1 MKKAVL
7 FLAAVIALTGLC
19 GCDKSESQSNGDKN
33 SSQIGGGIE
42 GYFGGTGKLYAP
54 NPDDDSVFRDDSNI
68 YFRTGFGFDGQI
80 LKLNKKT
87 NILSVACQIPGCTHT
102 DVSCKANLSVVDG
115 YLMFNGNLLKWLDD
129 TAQNADGTFTS
140 TGCLYLC
147 RESDKLVF
155 ANKYPEEMSEEDRKN
170 RSLSIGPVYALG
182 DNYLAVWSSACV
194 YILDADFNIK
204 YTVLDAGAY
213 SGGMYCIDNEIYYI
227 DKLFRLIKINAETG
241 EHSVVELDSMKLT
254 EGRVIDKT
262 LWFSNEEQ
270 LICSYNFQTKEV
282 KKRAERGVRM
292 DNIGKYIS
300 YMEWT
305 DGNGAGDLHL
315 LDVESGVTREWSGV
329 DKDIDTVF
337 FTGEEYYIYSDGI
350 LTQYDEDLTSV
361 LNTYA
366 LAD

>member
-115 YLMFNGNLLKWLDD
+115 YLMFNGNLLKRLDD

-155 ANKYPEEMSEEDRKN
+155 ANKYPEEMSD
-170 RSLSIGPVYALG
+170 
-182 DNYLAVWSSACV
+182 
-194 YILDADFNIK
+194 
-204 YTVLDAGAY
+204 
-213 SGGMYCIDNEIYYI
+213 IYWR
-227 DKLFRLIKINAETG
+227 RL
-241 EHSVVELDSMKLT
+241 L
-254 EGRVIDKT
+254 R
-262 LWFSNEEQ
+262 
-270 LICSYNFQTKEV
+270 
-282 KKRAERGVRM
+282 
-292 DNIGKYIS
+292 
-300 YMEWT
+300 
-305 DGNGAGDLHL
+305 
-315 LDVESGVTREWSGV
+315 
-329 DKDIDTVF
+329 
-337 FTGEEYYIYSDGI
+337 
-350 LTQYDEDLTSV
+350 
-361 LNTYA
+361 
-366 LAD
+366 